1 MPDANRP
8 AEYLPTT
15 GTAAPVEAGAT
26 TGWIGDLADR
36 FTGRTARVAVIGLG
50 YAGLLMALALARAG
64 FATIGIDTDPE
75 KVARLAAGETG
86 MRHVAPRELGA
97 ALLSQRFEATGEW
110 PRLAEADAILI
121 CVPTPIGPD
130 RQPDLLAVEAAARS
144 VAWHL
149 HPGQLVILES
159 TTWPGTTREVVQP
172 ILEAGGLRCGEDFF
186 LVYSP
191 EREDPGNARFRT
203 AGIPRVVGGADANAL
218 HLALTLYGAVVQR
231 TVPVASIETAEAVKL
246 TENVFRSVNIALV
259 NELKG
264 AYGAMGIDIWD
275 VVAAAATKPFGYMP
289 FWPGPG
295 VGGHC
300 IPVDPAYLAW
310 KARAVG
316 VPTRFVE
323 LAGEINAAVPSQVLD
338 RLEKALRAR
347 EGRTIAGSRILVLGV
362 AYKPGIED
370 VRESPG
376 LRLMELIEA
385 RGGVATYHD
394 PLVPRIPR
402 TPEHPALAG
411 RRSLPLAEAVGCD
424 AAIIATDH
432 DAVDYLDLASA
443 VPLVLDTRDAYRRR
457 GLDMPHV
464 VKA

>member
-50 YAGLLMALALARAG
+50 YAGLPMALALARAG

-97 ALLSQRFEATGEW
+97 ALLSHRFEATGEW

-121 CVPTPIGPD
+121 CVPTPLGPD
-130 RQPDLLAVEAAARS
+130 RQPDLSAVEAAARS

-186 LVYSP
+186 LAYSP

-264 AYGAMGIDIWD
+264 AYGAMGIDI
-275 VVAAAATKPFGYMP
+275 
-289 FWPGPG
+289 
-295 VGGHC
+295 
-300 IPVDPAYLAW
+300 
-310 KARAVG
+310 
-316 VPTRFVE
+316 
-323 LAGEINAAVPSQVLD
+323 
-338 RLEKALRAR
+338 
-347 EGRTIAGSRILVLGV
+347 
-362 AYKPGIED
+362 
-370 VRESPG
+370 
-376 LRLMELIEA
+376 
-385 RGGVATYHD
+385 
-394 PLVPRIPR
+394 
-402 TPEHPALAG
+402 
-411 RRSLPLAEAVGCD
+411 
-424 AAIIATDH
+424 
-432 DAVDYLDLASA
+432 
-443 VPLVLDTRDAYRRR
+443 
-457 GLDMPHV
+457 
-464 VKA
+464 